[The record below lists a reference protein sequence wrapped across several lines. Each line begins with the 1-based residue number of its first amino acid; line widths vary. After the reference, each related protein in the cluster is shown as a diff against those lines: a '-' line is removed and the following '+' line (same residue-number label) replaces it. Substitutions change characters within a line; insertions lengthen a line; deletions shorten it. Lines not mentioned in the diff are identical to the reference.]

1 MWVRD
6 ILLVTRG
13 SCDVFLGFSFEVV
26 AQLIVQFLVR
36 LRPVKQRP
44 QP

>member
-26 AQLIVQFLVR
+26 TQLMALTP
-36 LRPVKQRP
+36 L
-44 QP
+44 